1 MPTFT
6 VGWGGAGELWSEIFK
21 EFKDQEVLGLEIGS
35 FEGRSAIWLL
45 ENILTHSNSHLTCV
59 DTFEG
64 SMEHSDTHKHELY
77 ERCVSN
83 LSPYSNVQIIKG
95 YSHDVMKTLNQ
106 KFDFIY
112 IDGDHRAASVLED
125 AVLAFRLLKFG
136 GILIFDDYLWQD
148 PRYPKP
154 EDAPKL
160 GIDSF
165 LNTYKG
171 HYVEVFKGYQYSIR
185 KVSSE

>member
-1 MPTFT
+1 MPVFT
-6 VGWGGAGELWSEIFK
+6 VGWGGADDRWDEILA
-21 EFKDQEVLGLEIGS
+21 EFKGREVSALEIGS

-45 ENILTHSNSHLTCV
+45 NNILTHEDSSLMCV

-64 SMEHSDTHKHELY
+64 SMEHSDAHKHELY

-83 LSPYSNVQIIKG
+83 LSPYSNVEIVKG
-95 YSHDVMKTLNQ
+95 SSHAVMRTINK

-148 PRYPKP
+148 PRYPRL

-165 LNTYKG
+165 LSAFQG
-171 HYVEVFKGYQYSIR
+171 QYVVVSAGYQYTIR
-185 KVSSE
+185 KVRE